1 MSKQIVSDIRGVGSN
16 RVPAAKG
23 TSPIGGKPQIETG
36 LKHLNK
42 NLTAQVFISSLNR
55 YPLKLTTGDKST
67 LSDFRRRLAARIEHN
82 FRFLSADINEDWPAT
97 GAGNPRKTTQYL
109 ARTCHIFIGI
119 LVDSYGFRDKSGLSA
134 TLIEFDAAYEDSPE
148 KMLIFIQE
156 SLRDTNSV
164 AYKKLPPPYQ
174 KCLGDLRG
182 YAGGKLVNFFK
193 TWEELPG
200 LILKALDRY
209 CADTLRAIRLL
220 PPYASDK
227 SAEEANWEQ
236 MTFSERHEE
245 MLRVFRSHAWKIR
258 LDESE
263 IDRFSRD
270 PDGDDPHRY
279 RLAIHQG
286 KTRHHLPV
294 VLSACPDRFAHPDAA
309 GYVGY
314 PFRTRVES
322 WDKRLGPLDIILFYR
337 TATDSQIR
345 RHLGNPDIHVTKE
358 DWGYFAA
365 DPERYIQAAYLLNCT
380 SSRELE
386 RKVRQFLTWLDEYDQ
401 VKSLLARARVRGRIL
416 RAEN

>member
-1 MSKQIVSDIRGVGSN
+1 MSTQITRSTRGIDPNGG
-16 RVPAAKG
+16 PAAQVK
-23 TSPIGGKPQIETG
+23 SPVEIETWGENG
-36 LKHLNK
+36 LKPLSRDR
-42 NLTAQVFISSLNR
+42 TAQVFISSLNGYR
-55 YPLKLTTGDKST
+55 L
-67 LSDFRRRLAARIEHN
+67 RLAPGDRHTLTDLRKHLVNLINKN
-82 FRFLSADINEDWPAT
+82 FRFLSTAINEDMPAT

-156 SLRDTNSV
+156 SLHDTKS
-164 AYKKLPPPYQ
+164 ATYKKQPPPYKQ
-174 KCLGDLRG
+174 RLEELQG
-182 YAGGKLVNFFK
+182 YAGGKLVNGFE

-258 LDESE
+258 LDESD

-279 RLAIHQG
+279 RLAIRQG

-386 RKVRQFLTWLDEYDQ
+386 RKVRQFLTWLDEYGQ